1 MMPLF
6 QRAAELP
13 ANAPRFGG
21 SPGHV
26 ESYFLRA
33 NDPARPR
40 ALWLKATILAP
51 LDGPAVAEIWL
62 IWFDGE
68 ANRSFACK
76 QTLPFDSEMFRAT
89 STGAE
94 LHIGAYELSVGEA
107 GVGKGRIRSA
117 QGAASFDLR
126 WARAEAAV
134 GAPLSIFPWRF
145 LREGPFPK
153 SKLLTPEPWLAFSG
167 SVTVP
172 TLGSA
177 EGARETVPL
186 DGWVGM
192 QGHNWGKEH
201 AFEYAWGQCLFPAA
215 PGEPAAMVEGFT
227 GRVRIG
233 GRTSPRISAA
243 VVRRGEREYRFDR
256 VFDFWRQEAQL
267 TSTRWTLRLRG
278 PDAEL
283 RLRMDATTRPF
294 ACLGYESP
302 DHSLAYC
309 FNSKLAE
316 VLLEVQPR
324 DEAPF
329 TCRSAHGG
337 ALELLRREPDA
348 RLTVV

>member
-1 MMPLF
+1 MALLPWD
-6 QRAAELP
+6 AELP
-13 ANAPRFGG
+13 ANTPRYTGA
-21 SPGHV
+21 PGHV

-51 LDGPAVAEIWL
+51 LEGPPVAETWL
-62 IWFDGE
+62 IWFDGD
-68 ANRSFACK
+68 ANRTFACK
-76 QTLPFDSEMFRAT
+76 QTLPFRAEMFRAT
-89 STGAE
+89 PYGAS
-94 LHIGAYELSVGEA
+94 I
-107 GVGKGRIRSA
+107 GVGDWVLAVGDVGAGKGSIRSA
-117 QGAASFDLR
+117 QGAAAFDLR
-126 WARAEAAV
+126 WARSESVVA
-134 GAPLSIFPWRF
+134 APLSIFPWRL

-172 TLGSA
+172 ALGSA
-177 EGARETVPL
+177 AGQSETVSL

-201 AFEYAWGQCLFPAA
+201 AFEYAWGQCLFPAER
-215 PGEPAAMVEGFT
+215 GEPAAMVEGFT

-233 GRTSPRISAA
+233 GKTSPRMSAA

-256 VFDFWRQEAQL
+256 VVDFWRQEAHV
-267 TSTRWTLRLRG
+267 TPTRWTLRLHG

-302 DHSLAYC
+302 DRSLAYC

-324 DEAPF
+324 GESAF

-337 ALELLRREPDA
+337 ALELLRREPDS